1 MLPEAVSSMLNLRQH
16 RTGRTECKGNCMSKV
31 EPKSPLTI
39 IAIFAGIIEASAL
52 ASLPF
57 LGEDSQGIY
66 TWFLVGFPFFLTVLF
81 FLTLNFNYKSLYSPE
96 INELTAATVPA
107 PAHISL
113 QVEPP
118 THEVADIDL
127 PSTPVKEVET
137 RHVLPDISELSTVTI
152 ALRGPAASELIEY
165 FVLQAL
171 KPTRLPCN
179 KWILNNQIGRAHV

>member
-1 MLPEAVSSMLNLRQH
+1 
-16 RTGRTECKGNCMSKV
+16 MSKI

-96 INELTAATVPA
+96 LNEPTPGVIPAPDTADAKTTLESPA
-107 PAHISL
+107 PALVTSSP
-113 QVEPP
+113 VDTP
-118 THEVADIDL
+118 ADRPIE
-127 PSTPVKEVET
+127 TPKAIET
-137 RHVLPDISELSTVTI
+137 ANAPAINSGCTTVTI
-152 ALRGPAASELIEY
+152 ALRGPAAADLISY
-165 FVLQAL
+165 FALHAL
-171 KPTRLPCN
+171 KSPPAPDS
-179 KWILNNQIGRAHV
+179 KWILCNLDSGRQTVLLTRPLNGPAH